1 MPQDHLRSW
10 LGDRLGRD
18 QIMTFADQ
26 NPNLYWCGRNGSLD
40 AVRGP
45 DDRPVRNAVSE
56 KHLNPVE
63 QG

>member
-1 MPQDHLRSW
+1 
-10 LGDRLGRD
+10 
-18 QIMTFADQ
+18 MTFADQ